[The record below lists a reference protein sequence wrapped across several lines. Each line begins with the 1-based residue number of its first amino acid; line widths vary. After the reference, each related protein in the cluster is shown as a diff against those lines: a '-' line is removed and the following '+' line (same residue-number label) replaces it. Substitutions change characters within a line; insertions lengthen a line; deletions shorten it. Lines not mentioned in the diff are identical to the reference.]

1 MAYKIN
7 MAVFV
12 GHKCP
17 TYNNCAIL
25 FTKMSASRRRSI
37 AHLVSGCLSN
47 AIPKGSLKKKNRLV
61 FSQAVFLLDE
71 LAFRLPN
78 LITTV

>member
-1 MAYKIN
+1 

-17 TYNNCAIL
+17 TYNNCVIL
-25 FTKMSASRRRSI
+25 FTKMSASRRRAI

>member
-1 MAYKIN
+1 

-17 TYNNCAIL
+17 TYNNCVIL
-25 FTKMSASRRRSI
+25 FTKMSASRRRAI

-47 AIPKGSLKKKNRLV
+47 AIPKDSLKKKNRLV
-61 FSQAVFLLDE
+61 LSQTVFC
-71 LAFRLPN
+71 
-78 LITTV
+78 